1 MVRPLFV
8 LSLAAMLTMGVA
20 VSGQQTTQKPPPA
33 TPPVTRAAPATA
45 KPATP
50 ATAKPATP
58 ATAKPA
64 SASPKPAT
72 DVRLRTSYTHGAEV
86 SKNVTYLQGSRQRV
100 EFPGV
105 VSIDQCDLKRTI
117 ILNASAKR
125 YRTMPYAEPGTQAVS
140 SGSADSAVAGA
151 SVAQTPARG
160 GVITMTTSL
169 TDTLERQQMFG
180 LEARRVKTVIVRQ
193 PSSTACDKTALKV
206 EIDAW
211 YVDLPEQTTCA
222 RPPAAAPPPTP
233 DAASCTDRV
242 EARTAGDVRLGFPV
256 KMTTT
261 TTTGEGNKAEVISS
275 SQEVTELEVTR
286 LDRALFEIPS
296 AYVEASSTAE
306 IVPALGRGGLADALM
321 GSTADGTSSAAPKKP
336 GTIRIGVLEPVNSTE
351 RDLAPGSL
359 RQELVS
365 RFNKAPYEAL
375 AVAGSSPATIAQDA
389 VRLGCDYL
397 LLVEITEAK
406 TSKASKI
413 GGMMQKVSGE
423 GAKDNYDVK
432 LDYKL
437 FAVGSPQTPQ
447 VSGNAKGSNGG
458 FGVGSALRLA
468 AFAGQMYLT
477 MGMMGGMG
485 MNGMMGMSGGAPGSM
500 GGGLFD
506 PRASAMSSM
515 ATGFGGG
522 VPGMGGAVDPSEQ
535 KMQETVNEALGNA
548 AKATMEQ
555 LGRKK

>member
-1 MVRPLFV
+1 MMRPISV
-8 LSLAAMLTMGVA
+8 LSLAAVLSMNVV
-20 VSGQQTTQKPPPA
+20 VSGQQSTQKLPPARPPA
-33 TPPVTRAAPATA
+33 TAKPAAPATA

-50 ATAKPATP
+50 ATAKLAPAP
-58 ATAKPA
+58 
-64 SASPKPAT
+64 PKPAT
-72 DVRLRTSYTHGAEV
+72 DVRLKTSYTNGAQI
-86 SKNVTYLQGSRQRV
+86 SQNVTYLQGPRQRV

-117 ILNASAKR
+117 MLNSSAKR
-125 YRTMPYAEPGTQAVS
+125 YRTMPYGEPASQAAS
-140 SGSADSAVAGA
+140 SAAADPAMGA
-151 SVAQTPARG
+151 PGMPQTPARG

-193 PSSTACDKTALKV
+193 ASSTACDKTALKV
-206 EIDAW
+206 EMDTW
-211 YVDLPEQTTCA
+211 YVDLPEQSACT
-222 RPPAAAPPPTP
+222 RPPAAAPPPPTP

-242 EARTAGDVRLGFPV
+242 EARTVGDVRLGFPV
-256 KMTTT
+256 KSTTT
-261 TTTGEGNKAEVISS
+261 TTTGEGNKAEAISS

-296 AYVEASSTAE
+296 GYVEASSSAE

-321 GSTADGTSSAAPKKP
+321 GSTADGTSSATPKKP
-336 GTIRIGVLEPVNSTE
+336 GTIRIGVLEPVNKTE

-375 AVAGSSPATIAQDA
+375 AVAGSSPAAIEQDA
-389 VRLGCDYL
+389 VRLECDYL

-423 GAKDNYDVK
+423 GAKENHDVK

-437 FAVGSPQTPQ
+437 FPVGSTQKPQM
-447 VSGNAKGSNGG
+447 SGNAKASNGG

-468 AFAGQMYLT
+468 AFAGQMYLS
-477 MGMMGGMG
+477 MGMMGGMGMG
-485 MNGMMGMSGGAPGSM
+485 MNGMMGMGGGAGPM
-500 GGGLFD
+500 AGGLYD
-506 PRASAMSSM
+506 PRMSAMSSM
-515 ATGFGGG
+515 ATSFGAGMPGG
-522 VPGMGGAVDPSEQ
+522 MQGMPGSVDPSEQ